1 MIYLFIL
8 SLMIGLTTAY
18 LLDLVTKR
26 LLIQYNLP
34 WSSIHFYYILLPV
47 LLLLLGLK
55 RPSLPSYLIGYCFL
69 CLLTITATMDYYTFE
84 VRHRFVILI
93 GVLGILQH
101 FLIGFPTLLDML
113 IGFFAA
119 SLPLLIISMLTNGS
133 IGGGDI
139 KLLASCGLLLGYSNV
154 LLGTFLAILLGG
166 FYGIFLLVKGTKNKK
181 DALPFVPFLAIG
193 LGVSYLWGPSI
204 IHWYLD
210 FFYY

>member
-1 MIYLFIL
+1 
-8 SLMIGLTTAY
+8 
-18 LLDLVTKR
+18 
-26 LLIQYNLP
+26 
-34 WSSIHFYYILLPV
+34 
-47 LLLLLGLK
+47 
-55 RPSLPSYLIGYCFL
+55 
-69 CLLTITATMDYYTFE
+69 MDYYTFE

-101 FLIGFPTLLDML
+101 YLIDFPTLLDML

-166 FYGIFLLVKGTKNKK
+166 FYGVFLLVKGTKNKK

-204 IHWYLD
+204 IYWYLD